1 MGRVVPR
8 HKLIKQPSALI
19 LVMSELSLDNRCIAS
34 YFTIIACIRRILMLI
49 RPEIVNVANIGQ
61 QIMAGIRTSVIWL
74 ASPIHISL
82 QGVGSIAPVNE
93 QSTHPIVNA
102 RITIK
107 SIRFYIIENRRFYI
121 VN

>member
-1 MGRVVPR
+1 MEGILFIDAEDWGLKGMCIATSQTIGSVFIEAIIGKIVHR

-61 QIMAGIRTSVIWL
+61 QIMSGRRTIDLFL
-74 ASPIHISL
+74 ARPTHHIL
-82 QGVGSIAPVNE
+82 L
-93 QSTHPIVNA
+93 
-102 RITIK
+102 
-107 SIRFYIIENRRFYI
+107 
-121 VN
+121 